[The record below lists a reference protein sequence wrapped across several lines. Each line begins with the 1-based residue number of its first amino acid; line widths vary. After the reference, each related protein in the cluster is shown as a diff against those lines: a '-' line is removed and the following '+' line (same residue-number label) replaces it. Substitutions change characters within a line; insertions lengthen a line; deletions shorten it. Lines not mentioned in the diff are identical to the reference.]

1 MIAKHRGFTLVE
13 LLVVIAII
21 GVLVGL
27 LLPAV
32 QNAREAARRMSCSNN
47 VKQIGLAMQNYHA
60 AFKCL
65 PAGERFTKQGGPID
79 AVGTAWISILPFIE
93 ASAAAE
99 KIRSDIPWYLQ
110 DPEAVLIVE
119 PVYRCPSDIAEERHG
134 YTFVGLLNLPVG
146 STFAS
151 NSYNMSCGYS
161 DAHAFGPN
169 MGPQPHT
176 LFTGVYGINS
186 NTKYKTILDGLSNTF
201 AFGEAASGF
210 AMCEGIGCDT
220 PIQPANNPVAESEA
234 QFTDGWSEAFV
245 PPTSTPMDFVTPV
258 DSPARLN
265 RRTRLPVTDSFYDV
279 TDIFNDKPSWQGGPH
294 YATNFRSHH
303 VGGAYFGFC
312 DGSVQFFTDSI
323 DIQLYRDLSTIRGRE
338 LAIYEPQ

>member
-1 MIAKHRGFTLVE
+1 MKAKYRGFTLVE

-47 VKQIGLAMQNYHA
+47 VKQIGLAMQNYHS
-60 AFKCL
+60 AFKRL

-99 KIRSDIPWYLQ
+99 KIRSDIPCYLQ

-119 PVYRCPSDIAEERHG
+119 PVYRCPSDIAEERHD
-134 YTFVGLLNLPVG
+134 YTFVSLLNLPVG

-169 MGPQPHT
+169 MGPQPLT
-176 LFTGVYGINS
+176 EYTGVFGINS

-220 PIQPANNPVAESEA
+220 PILPANNPVAENTA
-234 QFTDGWSEAFV
+234 VHGWLVGGVCPSNFHANGFRYAGGIASTVE
-245 PPTSTPMDFVTPV
+245 PPNKM
-258 DSPARLN
+258 
-265 RRTRLPVTDSFYDV
+265 PVTDSF
-279 TDIFNDKPSWQGGPH
+279 
-294 YATNFRSHH
+294 
-303 VGGAYFGFC
+303 
-312 DGSVQFFTDSI
+312 
-323 DIQLYRDLSTIRGRE
+323 
-338 LAIYEPQ
+338 